1 MAASGRLLSRTG
13 EQIMEELN
21 GPTIRCIDLFAGIG
35 GIRKGFERANRN
47 GLTETVFVS
56 EYDKFA
62 ATTYAAN
69 FDTPVE
75 EIEGMSELLM
85 PVEGV
90 VIYGDLTKVSDNS
103 LRKIPSYDICLAG
116 FPCQAFSL
124 AGKRLGFNDDYKGMS
139 RGTLFREL
147 IRICEINK
155 PKVVFCENVK
165 GLLHHDG
172 GKTFEV
178 ICGAF
183 DQIGYT
189 MYSDV
194 LSSSNFGIPQTRE
207 RLYMVAFRNEIAPS
221 DFGFPSGE
229 PTQLRIKDIMEENPV
244 GSRYYLSEKYLNTLI
259 AHKERHRS
267 KGNGFGYQIR
277 SLEDYAGTLTCG
289 GMGRERNLIEDSRP
303 HSLEP
308 TTNIRGPINDK
319 NIRKMT
325 PREWARLQ
333 GFEDSFVLP
342 VADTH
347 LYKQLGNTV
356 TVNVI
361 EAIAS
366 RILDYLNELFS
377 SRRITEIR
385 KEKVLSLLEEGP
397 LPCSQIA
404 IELEW
409 LFMSDMD
416 ELAIKKATR
425 AILQS
430 LKREGR
436 IISIGRT
443 RSSVWALK

>member
-1 MAASGRLLSRTG
+1 MRES
-13 EQIMEELN
+13 N

-35 GIRKGFERANRN
+35 GIRKGFERANSN

-75 EIEGMSELLM
+75 KIEGLSELLM
-85 PVEGV
+85 PVEGAI
-90 VIYGDLTKVSDNS
+90 IYGDLTKVTDNS
-103 LRKIPSYDICLAG
+103 LRKIPNFDICLAG

-183 DQIGYT
+183 EQIGYT
-189 MYSDV
+189 MYFDV
-194 LSSSNFGIPQTRE
+194 LSSLNFGVPQTRE
-207 RLYMVAFRNEIAPS
+207 RLYMVAFRKEIAPS
-221 DFGFPSGE
+221 NFTFPSGK
-229 PTQLRIKDIMEENPV
+229 PTQLRIKDIMEKNPV
-244 GSRYYLSEKYLNTLI
+244 GARYYLSEKYLDTLI
-259 AHKERHRS
+259 AHKERHQS

-277 SLEDYAGTLTCG
+277 SLEECAGTLTCG

-303 HSLEP
+303 HSLKP
-308 TTNIRGPINDK
+308 TTGIHGPINDK

-377 SRRITEIR
+377 SKRITEIR
-385 KEKVLSLLEEGP
+385 KGKVLSLLEEGP
-397 LPCSQIA
+397 LSCSQIA

-436 IISIGRT
+436 ITSIGRT
-443 RSSVWALK
+443 RSSVWMLK

>member
-1 MAASGRLLSRTG
+1 MK
-13 EQIMEELN
+13 ELN
-21 GPTIRCIDLFAGIG
+21 ESTIRCIDLFAGIG
-35 GIRKGFERANRN
+35 GIRKGFERANGNR
-47 GLTETVFVS
+47 LTETVFVS

-69 FDTPVE
+69 FKTPVE
-75 EIEGMSELLM
+75 EIEGLNELLM
-85 PVEGV
+85 PVEGAI
-90 VIYGDLTKVSDNS
+90 IYGDLTKVPDDL
-103 LRKIPSYDICLAG
+103 LRKIPNFDICLAG

-124 AGKRLGFNDDYKGMS
+124 AGRRLGFNDDYKGMS

-165 GLLHHDG
+165 GLLHHG
-172 GKTFEV
+172 GGETFEV
-178 ICGAF
+178 IRGAF
-183 DQIGYT
+183 EQIGYT
-189 MYSDV
+189 MYFDV
-194 LSSSNFGIPQTRE
+194 LSSSNFGVPQTRE
-207 RLYMVAFRNEIAPS
+207 RLYMVAFRKEIAPNK
-221 DFGFPSGE
+221 FEFPYGE
-229 PTQLRIKDIMEENPV
+229 PTQLRIKDIMEKNPV

-259 AHKERHRS
+259 AHKERHQS

-377 SRRITEIR
+377 SRRIAEIR
-385 KEKVLSLLEEGP
+385 KAKVLSLLEGGP
-397 LPCSQIA
+397 LSCSQIA
-404 IELEW
+404 LELEW
-409 LFMSDMD
+409 LFMSDID
-416 ELAIKKATR
+416 KLAIKKATR

-430 LKREGR
+430 LKREGKVA
-436 IISIGRT
+436 SIGQT
-443 RSSVWALK
+443 KSSVWTLK